1 MKHIIIVLI
10 LGSIL
15 MSCNNQN
22 TLEKVGDNNLAAQ
35 VAYGDKMVNKV
46 VFDSHYKMIVF
57 ALKKGQDLQPH
68 SAPMDAPLLMLEGSA
83 KVTIGDKETVVVKWN
98 GRDINISDPK
108 HFCCKLHIVLNK
120 LLPQRR
126 INLPKYLHVHCHPI
140 REGKSKMNWGETFEN
155 IRDTA
160 ITSYCRL
167 KNSPDHGVLVTLK
180 FYRLFD
186 NN

>member
-35 VAYGDKMVNKV
+35 VEYGDKMVNKV
-46 VFDSHYKMIVF
+46 VFDSDYKMIVF

-83 KVTIGDKETVVVKWN
+83 KVTIGDKETVVVK
-98 GRDINISDPK
+98 GDMIT
-108 HFCCKLHIVLNK
+108 
-120 LLPQRR
+120 
-126 INLPKYLHVHCHPI
+126 LPKDL
-140 REGKSKMNWGETFEN
+140 
-155 IRDTA
+155 
-160 ITSYCRL
+160 
-167 KNSPDHGVLVTLK
+167 DHGVYPVTDCKFLLVK
-180 FYRLFD
+180 
-186 NN
+186 